1 MYNKKG
7 VTLKKRILSAALS
20 MVMVVPM
27 LTCVVPKNMSIVNAA
42 NLANPRSSGG
52 VTTWDLVYF
61 GKYPQSDSTGV
72 KKDPIKWRVLNVSG
86 NDAFLLADIGL
97 DAQRFHKWS
106 NKGETSADIFWSTS
120 CIRSWLNG
128 YDGKYNELKESYTY
142 KNFINTAFATE
153 SEKKAIID
161 TDVSATTNPQFNSV
175 SSPATKDKVFLLSY
189 EEVTNPSYGFVSA
202 TDASDTRKL
211 TFNSYIVG
219 TGGVNTISSIKKKQ
233 VGANAFWWLRTR
245 GMFENMAMLVK
256 GDGSIYKNDDGN
268 YVGELVDYDEALVRP
283 AIHLDISKTNVWSY
297 AGTVNSAGA
306 YTTGDSAP
314 VIDES
319 EKVIKNVEENATF
332 KVTKGDDGSE
342 VVEYVPIDYTN
353 ENIVVPSRMSDG
365 KRTYD
370 VTAIAAN
377 AFKNNKIIK
386 SIVIPDSVTKIGEG
400 AFSGCSNLQTV
411 VLGKNVKYINAK
423 AFYKCTKIKKIVIP
437 VSVEKIGKQAFFGC
451 KNLKS
456 VTIKTTK
463 LTNKKVGA
471 KAFKGTHKKATFK
484 VPKAKLKAYKKL
496 LKEKGAGAKAKIK
509 K

>member
-42 NLANPRSSGG
+42 NLANPRISGG

-61 GKYPQSDSTGV
+61 GKYPQSDSTGI
-72 KKDPIKWRVLNVSG
+72 KKDPIKWRVLNVNG

-97 DAQRFHKWS
+97 DAQRFHNWA
-106 NKGETSADIFWSTS
+106 NKGEASADIFWSTS

-128 YDGKYNELKESYTY
+128 YDGKYNELKVSYNY
-142 KNFINTAFATE
+142 KNFINTAFETE
-153 SEKKAIID
+153 SEKKAILE
-161 TDVSATTNPQFNSV
+161 TDVSATTNPQFSTV

-189 EEVTNPSYGFVSA
+189 EEVTNPSYGFTSTV
-202 TDASDTRKL
+202 DPSDTRKL
-211 TFNSYIVG
+211 SFDTYIVNS
-219 TGGVNTISSIKKKQ
+219 GGVNEISSIKKKQ
-233 VGANAFWWLRTR
+233 VGADAFWWLRTR

-256 GDGSIYKNDDGN
+256 GDGSIYEDGN
-268 YVGELVDYDEALVRP
+268 CAGYLVDYDEALVRP
-283 AIHLDISKTNVWSY
+283 AIHLDISKTKVWSY
-297 AGTVNSAGA
+297 AGTVTSSGT
-306 YTTGDSAP
+306 YTTGDAAP
-314 VIDES
+314 VIDET
-319 EKVIKNVEENATF
+319 EKEVKDVEDNATY
-332 KVTKGDDGSE
+332 KITKGDDGSE
-342 VVEYVPIDYTN
+342 VVEYVPLDYSS
-353 ENIVVPSRMSDG
+353 ENVVVPSRVSDS

-377 AFKNNKIIK
+377 AFKDNKIIK

-496 LKEKGAGAKAKIK
+496 LKDKGAGAKAKIK